1 MNLPKYALRRIII
14 SIPVLLGVLAFTFAL
29 MKLACPDEVIVYQ
42 RLHLPFTQE
51 DFDREY
57 SLLGFDKPIII
68 QFLVFVRL
76 MFTGDWGTSMIV
88 VMDSSCKDIIF
99 QRLPRTLEI
108 AIICY
113 IISTYIGLKLG
124 VITGSN
130 RGNRSDKVTRI
141 ITYLGISVPPFVL
154 AIFFSQMAAFEDIRL
169 FPFFGYKTPG
179 IGTPT
184 AVTNGRIIDCILTG
198 NWVIL
203 GDYLYHLIVPVSAM
217 IVFQLSI
224 IFRQTRSSMIDVL
237 QSDYIR
243 TAYAKGCKEKTVN
256 NKHAFKNALGP
267 SISVIGMGFP
277 KIFAGFI
284 VLEVAFDLPGIGQ
297 LFFLAFRSL
306 DYALIIPIIFI
317 CAIVVLIF
325 NFLAD
330 ITYAMVDPRVR
341 LT

>member
-14 SIPVLLGVLAFTFAL
+14 SIPVLLGVLALTFTL
-29 MKLACPDEVIVYQ
+29 MKLACPNDVIVYQ
-42 RLHLPFTQE
+42 RLPLPFTQE

-88 VMDSSCKDIIF
+88 VMDSSVKDIIF
-99 QRLPRTLEI
+99 QRLPRTLEL

-113 IISTYIGLKLG
+113 IISTYLGLKLG

-130 RGNRSDKVTRI
+130 RGDKSDKVTRI
-141 ITYLGISVPPFVL
+141 IAYLGMSVPPFVL
-154 AIFFSQMAAFEDIRL
+154 AIFFSQLAAFEDIRL

-179 IGTPT
+179 IGNPT
-184 AVTNGRIIDCILTG
+184 AITNGRIIDCILTG
-198 NWVIL
+198 NWLIL
-203 GDYLYHLIVPVSAM
+203 GDYLYHLIVPISAM
-217 IVFQLSI
+217 IIFQFSI
-224 IFRQTRSSMIDVL
+224 IFRQIRSNMINVL
-237 QSDYIR
+237 QYDYIR

-267 SISVIGMGFP
+267 SISVIAMSFP

-284 VLEVAFDLPGIGQ
+284 ALEVAFDLPGIGQ
-297 LFFLAFRSL
+297 LFFLAFQSL

-317 CAIVVLIF
+317 CAIIVLIF

-330 ITYAMVDPRVR
+330 IICAIIDPRIR